1 MFKQRYA
8 AIAVVCAIVLV
19 VVPVATVSAAPTMQG
34 DPCTFDEMRDAATRQ
49 LGIFTLRS
57 SRDAATAREVITAF
71 RLTITAG
78 NLATANSLLGLSST
92 LDRIGIDAAVK
103 YGANA
108 LPTKDGY
115 YLSFDIGSFRNPCGG
130 SGSGGLP
137 AVNPEAVP
145 ATGQPDSATAD
156 TQALGALAAVVVLVG
171 LLMFSLTR
179 RRPSPQTR

>member
-34 DPCTFDEMRDAATRQ
+34 DPCTFEEMRDAATRQ
-49 LGIFTLRS
+49 LGVFTLKS
-57 SRDAATAREVITAF
+57 TKDVVTAF

-92 LDRIGIDAAVK
+92 LDTIGVDAAVK

-145 ATGQPDSATAD
+145 ATGQPDSATAG
-156 TQALGALAAVVVLVG
+156 TQALGVLAAVVVLGG

-179 RRPSPQTR
+179 RRPTPQTR